1 MQRYFRNPLPPLSSR
16 TDIVDINDLVT
27 VRIATA
33 KNIPDMISLSRE
45 SSTAAQWSE
54 QQYGS
59 LFQAPEG
66 SNARLA
72 LIAEENVPKALQR
85 EMPPILGFLVASHH
99 APEWELENIVVAPES
114 RGKGIATQLMLALL
128 VRVQNTNG
136 ESVFLEVRESNS
148 AARSLYERLGFQQ
161 TGRRKSYY
169 ANPIEDA
176 ILYSKSLP
184 PALTLP

>member
-1 MQRYFRNPLPPLSSR
+1 
-16 TDIVDINDLVT
+16 VDINDLVT

-45 SSTAAQWSE
+45 SSTAAQWSP
-54 QQYGS
+54 QQYDS

-72 LIAEENVPKALQR
+72 LIAEGNLPEAFQC
-85 EMPPILGFLVASHH
+85 ETSPILGFLVASHH
-99 APEWELENIVVAPES
+99 APEWELENIVVAPEF
-114 RGKGIATQLMLALL
+114 RGKGVATQLMLALL
-128 VRVQNTNG
+128 DRVQNTNG

-148 AARSLYERLGFQQ
+148 AARSLYEKLGFEQ

-169 ANPIEDA
+169 SNPIEDA
-176 ILYSKSLP
+176 VLYSKNLIPTRTP
-184 PALTLP
+184 P

>member
-1 MQRYFRNPLPPLSSR
+1 
-16 TDIVDINDLVT
+16 VDINDLVI
-27 VRIATA
+27 VRIATT

-54 QQYGS
+54 QRYES
-59 LFQAPEG
+59 LFQTPEG

-72 LIAEENVPKALQR
+72 LIAEWVPKALQH
-85 EMPPILGFLVASHH
+85 EMSPILGFLVASHH

-114 RGKGIATQLMLALL
+114 RGKGIATQLMRALL
-128 VRVQNTNG
+128 DRVQNTNG

>member
-1 MQRYFRNPLPPLSSR
+1 M
-16 TDIVDINDLVT
+16 DINDLIT

-45 SSTAAQWSE
+45 SSTAAQWTE
-54 QQYGS
+54 QQYDS
-59 LFQAPEG
+59 LFHAPAG

-72 LIAEENVPKALQR
+72 LIAEWNVPKVFQR
-85 EMPPILGFLVASHH
+85 EIPPILGFLVASHH

-128 VRVQNTNG
+128 VRMQNTNS

-148 AARSLYERLGFQQ
+148 AARSLYEKLGFQQ

-176 ILYSKSLP
+176 ILYSKSL
-184 PALTLP
+184 LPTPIRA